1 MNMKKIIIN
10 DTMQQGSYYLSEE
23 AGANFDPDFKPELSP
38 KELLALG
45 LFGGKYMTD
54 CQSEFP
60 EDWYEHAKL
69 SPARKDIS
77 LNYYQVDAS

>member
-60 EDWYEHAKL
+60 VDWYEQAKL